1 VPSVGS
7 GSLAEAGRGVDPDRD
22 DPVVAAILAA
32 AARRFIAVGVTK
44 TTMAE
49 IAQHA
54 GTTKPTLYKR
64 FPDKTAVVDALV
76 RLETVAFTK
85 RLGAAAGTAGHSGEA
100 LVEAF
105 VAAVGWLDRHP
116 FLRKSLDLEPQ
127 LLLPYLTDR
136 RGPVLTAGQRAFREI
151 VDRGVAAGELQASDP
166 AAVAEVWW
174 RLVLSYALTPD
185 AGARRR
191 TPTTLRALARDVLL
205 GALQP

>member
-1 VPSVGS
+1 V
-7 GSLAEAGRGVDPDRD
+7 AEVD
-22 DPVVAAILAA
+22 DPLVPAILEA

-49 IAQHA
+49 IAAQA

-64 FPDKTAVVDALV
+64 FPDKRAVVAALV
-76 RLETVAFTK
+76 EVETRAFTDLL
-85 RLGAAAGTAGHSGEA
+85 RAAAATATSSGDA

-116 FLRKSLDLEPQ
+116 FLRKSLELEPQ

-136 RGPVLTAGQRAFREI
+136 TGPVLTAGQKVFREM
-151 VDRGVAAGELQASDP
+151 VDRGLARGELRVADP

-191 TPTTLRALARDVLL
+191 TPATLRALARDVLL

>member
-1 VPSVGS
+1 M
-7 GSLAEAGRGVDPDRD
+7 AEVD
-22 DPVVAAILAA
+22 DPLVPAILDA

-49 IAQHA
+49 IAAQA

-64 FPDKTAVVDALV
+64 FPDKAAVVAALV
-76 RLETVAFTK
+76 DVETRAFTDVL
-85 RLGAAAGTAGHSGEA
+85 RSAAATAPTSGEA
-100 LVEAF
+100 LIEAF

-116 FLRKSLDLEPQ
+116 FLRKSLELEPQ

-136 RGPVLTAGQRAFREI
+136 SGPVLTAGQRVFREM
-151 VDRGVAAGELQASDP
+151 VDRGVAAGELRVADP

-191 TPTTLRALARDVLL
+191 TPATLRALARDVLL